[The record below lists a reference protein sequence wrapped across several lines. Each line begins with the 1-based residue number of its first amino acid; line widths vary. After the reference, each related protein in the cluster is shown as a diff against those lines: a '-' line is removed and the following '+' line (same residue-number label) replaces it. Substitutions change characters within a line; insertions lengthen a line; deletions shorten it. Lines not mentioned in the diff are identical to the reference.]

1 MSDSS
6 SNGGRAFP
14 LTRPPKRRAP
24 RLQNLKKWDGAA
36 RTSYSWDPAA
46 KDKALWVPTGNCRV
60 YLYGY
65 GESRREPSFKLPF
78 YELQEQR
85 CLPLIERYLVILESA
100 TCATST
106 TAAAR
111 RSHKSFNRAAWDDEM
126 IDLYIPAPSRVQAD
140 VFYLAVRNFFAFLLR
155 KSLVAMHLGS
165 AIIQLLHSMN
175 EYREP
180 GVDNI
185 GDLMNFLEEEG
196 YLVLAGQSSHALAML
211 HFGESLRIR
220 HIYTDAFAHCV
231 GMADQ
236 LHKSSEYTHISPAA
250 RRAVR
255 RTRTAMDSKLSRSS
269 RMLQNFL
276 DEDLSEQRLG
286 LTIGARAHLD
296 RFRAFVVSFYATKF
310 GQWPP
315 RGANSSKSIFSAE
328 IHSRMAE
335 DFGRLYEY
343 LVDERFTISDSSP
356 ALAQGGICVLQSVE
370 AFDREHGFAGLRNP
384 LPLLPEVGGRGDCPI
399 SPSSS
404 TRSPKSSV
412 SSKVP
417 SISKSS
423 RRKSWFSYGRT
434 DKPRIDTR
442 VAVHAALLA
451 ASNGSRE
458 IPGNE
463 FVIAYRRFEEEL
475 ALSTGKQSD
484 KDKVTLV
491 DARKVRW
498 ILVYCTYQTLLDCT
512 RLPKD
517 VKPVETPYSLC
528 IPTADLPIWEE
539 DLVPSHSNF
548 SNRRDRPP
556 LSWANKPHAAPE
568 QRPKSAHATLD
579 TPTMTLEPD
588 VNYYALTHPDESDIR
603 GRHATI
609 QVPPRGSSLT
619 RGLGS
624 LTGSLSRASSRN
636 NSMRNNSIRRSIVG
650 AFTTSPTPE
659 PPMKSL
665 MRRKPSKS
673 SYQAIVIPG
682 YGNGINDVQ
691 IRSASNSSDAA
702 KDEAYGHA
710 NSSIPP
716 VPPLP
721 IDMSHHQSNAVP
733 SHRRSRDLLNDRLD
747 KRGSRYIPFGDM
759 PNILTAHIPPPA
771 AKEQT
776 AQRTAS
782 TSSNSSAGTAR
793 SQGDFSTAPTTPL
806 TDEKAELD
814 PIRHRFSLRSPISL
828 PQITVTDPI
837 RRRTI
842 ATPPL
847 PHRNPARPFSI
858 VGTLGPISGPMVQE
872 ILGVEREFLAAPP
885 SPNSRAPSPL
895 RISKAPNVVPGSNT
909 PRCTHQKPLGSHPA
923 GLWSNS
929 PPILCT
935 ECFSDSASECE
946 TVSEYLDAQTHW
958 DGLGIQNGVMDND
971 FNEAWDQFG
980 GLGGLRPLSVVVG
993 GGKGGYGSR

>member
-6 SNGGRAFP
+6 TNGGRAFP
-14 LTRPPKRRAP
+14 LTRPPKRRSL

-36 RTSYSWDPAA
+36 RSSYSWDFAA

-60 YLYGY
+60 YLYGH

-106 TAAAR
+106 TTAAR
-111 RSHKSFNRAAWDDEM
+111 RSHKSFNRAAWDEEM

-155 KSLVAMHLGS
+155 KSLVAMHLGN
-165 AIIQLLHSMN
+165 AVIQLLHSMN

-180 GVDNI
+180 GVDNM
-185 GDLMNFLEEEG
+185 GDLVNFLEEEG
-196 YLVLAGQSSHALAML
+196 YLFLAGQSSHALAML

-236 LHKSSEYTHISPAA
+236 LHKSTEYTHISSAA
-250 RRAVR
+250 RRAIR
-255 RTRTAMDSKLSRSS
+255 KTRSAMDSKLSRSS

-276 DEDLSEQRLG
+276 EEDLSEQRLG
-286 LTIGARAHLD
+286 LTTGARAHLD
-296 RFRAFVVSFYATKF
+296 RFRAFVVSFYATQF

-384 LPLLPEVGGRGDCPI
+384 LPLLPELGGRSDCPI

-404 TRSPKSSV
+404 TRSPKSSL

-423 RRKSWFSYGRT
+423 RRKSWFSVGRT
-434 DKPRIDTR
+434 DKTRIDTR

-458 IPGNE
+458 ILGNE

-475 ALSTGKQSD
+475 ALSTAKQSD

-517 VKPVETPYSLC
+517 VKPAETPYSLC
-528 IPTADLPIWEE
+528 IPIADLPTWEE
-539 DLVPSHSNF
+539 DLVPSHSIV
-548 SNRRDRPP
+548 SSRRDRPP
-556 LSWANKPHAAPE
+556 LSWANKPHSVPE
-568 QRPKSAHATLD
+568 QRPKSAHATLG

-588 VNYYALTHPDESDIR
+588 VNYYALTHPDESDLR

-624 LTGSLSRASSRN
+624 LTGSLSRASS
-636 NSMRNNSIRRSIVG
+636 RNNSIRRSIVG

-691 IRSASNSSDAA
+691 IKGASCGSGP
-702 KDEAYGHA
+702 DEDEGYCH
-710 NSSIPP
+710 STSTIPP

-721 IDMSHHQSNAVP
+721 VNMSYNQINNNVSQSN
-733 SHRRSRDLLNDRLD
+733 RRSRDLLSEKLD

-759 PNILTAHIPPPA
+759 PNILTAGIPPPT
-771 AKEQT
+771 AKQQT

-806 TDEKAELD
+806 TDDKAELD
-814 PIRHRFSLRSPISL
+814 PISLRHRFSLRSPVSL
-828 PQITVTDPI
+828 PQITVSDPI

-895 RISKAPNVVPGSNT
+895 RISKAPNAMPGSGA

-929 PPILCT
+929 PPVLCT

-971 FNEAWDQFG
+971 FSEAWDQFG